1 MERNVYLEWKDLS
14 IQNGIPIFALELK
27 KINIMIS
34 RSDIIEAIRMQG
46 ERIKKGLGYRRDLLS
61 SLSPLLQDYAL
72 IISGIRRCGKST
84 LLFQILMDKYQL
96 EETVF
101 LNFDTPLL
109 YGFEFN
115 DFRIVDEVIKENEKC
130 RVLFF
135 DEVQVVEGW
144 EVYVR
149 GKLDE
154 GFYVVVTGSNASM
167 LSRELGTKLTGRH
180 ITKELFP
187 FSYAEYCGYKEQ
199 EIGEGSLYDYLYK
212 GGFPQYLQLDNPD
225 VLSDLVNDIVY
236 RDIAVRY
243 NIRDEHSLK
252 SLLAYLVGNIGNLVS
267 ANKLKQVL
275 GVKSTST
282 VSDYFSYFEQTYL
295 ISFVPRF
302 SYSYKAQLLNPKKVY
317 CVDNGVVS
325 IASPSFTRDEGRRLE
340 NMVFAELRRRYSEIF
355 YYNENQKECDFIIA
369 ENSVPCL
376 AIQVCY
382 SLTAENRKREV
393 EGLLDALNFFNLP
406 EGLLLSF
413 NQHDKFI
420 IGDKT
425 VRVLPVYDYFK
436 NIH

>member
-1 MERNVYLEWKDLS
+1 
-14 IQNGIPIFALELK
+14 
-27 KINIMIS
+27 MIS

-46 ERIKKGLGYRRDLLS
+46 ERIKKGQGYRRDLLS

-84 LLFQILMDKYQL
+84 LLFQMLMDKYQL

-243 NIRDEHSLK
+243 NIR
-252 SLLAYLVGNIGNLVS
+252 AVS
-267 ANKLKQVL
+267 Y
-275 GVKSTST
+275 TH
-282 VSDYFSYFEQTYL
+282 
-295 ISFVPRF
+295 
-302 SYSYKAQLLNPKKVY
+302 
-317 CVDNGVVS
+317 
-325 IASPSFTRDEGRRLE
+325 
-340 NMVFAELRRRYSEIF
+340 
-355 YYNENQKECDFIIA
+355 
-369 ENSVPCL
+369 
-376 AIQVCY
+376 
-382 SLTAENRKREV
+382 LT
-393 EGLLDALNFFNLP
+393 LP
-406 EGLLLSF
+406 
-413 NQHDKFI
+413 
-420 IGDKT
+420 T
-425 VRVLPVYDYFK
+425 T
-436 NIH
+436 

>member
-1 MERNVYLEWKDLS
+1 MPSGQFGPQFTTQHGS
-14 IQNGIPIFALELK
+14 IGTSHHHIESFIQLTP
-27 KINIMIS
+27 
-34 RSDIIEAIRMQG
+34 DIHFPSLNNLNLIE
-46 ERIKKGLGYRRDLLS
+46 EKN
-61 SLSPLLQDYAL
+61 
-72 IISGIRRCGKST
+72 ST
-84 LLFQILMDKYQL
+84 LLI
-96 EETVF
+96 F
-101 LNFDTPLL
+101 LNYFI
-109 YGFEFN
+109 Y
-115 DFRIVDEVIKENEKC
+115 
-130 RVLFF
+130 
-135 DEVQVVEGW
+135 
-144 EVYVR
+144 
-149 GKLDE
+149 
-154 GFYVVVTGSNASM
+154 
-167 LSRELGTKLTGRH
+167 
-180 ITKELFP
+180 
-187 FSYAEYCGYKEQ
+187 YAEYCGYKEQ

-355 YYNENQKECDFIIA
+355 YYNENQRECDFIIA

>member
-1 MERNVYLEWKDLS
+1 M
-14 IQNGIPIFALELK
+14 
-27 KINIMIS
+27 
-34 RSDIIEAIRMQG
+34 
-46 ERIKKGLGYRRDLLS
+46 
-61 SLSPLLQDYAL
+61 
-72 IISGIRRCGKST
+72 
-84 LLFQILMDKYQL
+84 
-96 EETVF
+96 
-101 LNFDTPLL
+101 
-109 YGFEFN
+109 
-115 DFRIVDEVIKENEKC
+115 
-130 RVLFF
+130 
-135 DEVQVVEGW
+135 
-144 EVYVR
+144 
-149 GKLDE
+149 
-154 GFYVVVTGSNASM
+154 
-167 LSRELGTKLTGRH
+167 
-180 ITKELFP
+180 
-187 FSYAEYCGYKEQ
+187 
-199 EIGEGSLYDYLYK
+199 
-212 GGFPQYLQLDNPD
+212 
-225 VLSDLVNDIVY
+225 
-236 RDIAVRY
+236 
-243 NIRDEHSLK
+243 
-252 SLLAYLVGNIGNLVS
+252 
-267 ANKLKQVL
+267 L

-355 YYNENQKECDFIIA
+355 YYNENQRECDFIIA

>member
-1 MERNVYLEWKDLS
+1 M
-14 IQNGIPIFALELK
+14 
-27 KINIMIS
+27 
-34 RSDIIEAIRMQG
+34 
-46 ERIKKGLGYRRDLLS
+46 
-61 SLSPLLQDYAL
+61 
-72 IISGIRRCGKST
+72 
-84 LLFQILMDKYQL
+84 
-96 EETVF
+96 
-101 LNFDTPLL
+101 
-109 YGFEFN
+109 
-115 DFRIVDEVIKENEKC
+115 
-130 RVLFF
+130 
-135 DEVQVVEGW
+135 
-144 EVYVR
+144 
-149 GKLDE
+149 
-154 GFYVVVTGSNASM
+154 
-167 LSRELGTKLTGRH
+167 
-180 ITKELFP
+180 
-187 FSYAEYCGYKEQ
+187 
-199 EIGEGSLYDYLYK
+199 
-212 GGFPQYLQLDNPD
+212 
-225 VLSDLVNDIVY
+225 
-236 RDIAVRY
+236 
-243 NIRDEHSLK
+243 
-252 SLLAYLVGNIGNLVS
+252 
-267 ANKLKQVL
+267 L

-340 NMVFAELRRRYSEIF
+340 NMVFAELRRRY
-355 YYNENQKECDFIIA
+355 ENQKECDFIIA

-413 NQHDKFI
+413 NLHDKFI